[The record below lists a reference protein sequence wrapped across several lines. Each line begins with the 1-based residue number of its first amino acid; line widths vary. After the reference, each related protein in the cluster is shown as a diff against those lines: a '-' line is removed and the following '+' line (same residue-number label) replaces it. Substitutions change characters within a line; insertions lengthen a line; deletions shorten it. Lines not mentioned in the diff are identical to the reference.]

1 MSRRLWIVLLV
12 VVFVG
17 FAGLVWFSGDKDAA
31 QSGTAASNAADS
43 THITGKQD
51 AAVALVEYSDFQCP
65 ACGAYYPIVEQVVEK
80 YKDRISFEYR
90 HYPLASI
97 HRNAFASARASE
109 AAGKQGKFW
118 EMYRLLFES
127 QTAWAEAGNA
137 QTIFEGYAEQL
148 NLDMGAYKTD
158 FASSATNSVI
168 NADIKEFNG
177 RGLQRSTPTFL
188 LNGKKIEP
196 RISLEDFS
204 KLIDAELKKA
214 TP

>member
-1 MSRRLWIVLLV
+1 MSKRLWVILL

-17 FAGLVWFSGDKDAA
+17 LAGLVWLNGDKDAA
-31 QSGTAASNAADS
+31 QSGTVASNAAQS

-65 ACGAYYPIVEQVVEK
+65 ACSAYYPIVEQVMEK
-80 YKDRISFEYR
+80 YEDRISFEYR
-90 HYPLASI
+90 HYPLATI

-109 AAGKQGKFW
+109 AAGKQSKFW
-118 EMYRLLFES
+118 EMYRLLFAN
-127 QTAWAEAGNA
+127 QTSWAEADNA
-137 QTIFEGYAEQL
+137 QRIFEGYAKQL
-148 NLDMGAYKTD
+148 NLDMDAYKTD
-158 FASSATNSVI
+158 FASSATNGVI
-168 NADIKEFNG
+168 NADIKEFNS

-196 RISLEDFS
+196 RINLEDFS
-204 KLIDAELKKA
+204 ELIDEELKKV